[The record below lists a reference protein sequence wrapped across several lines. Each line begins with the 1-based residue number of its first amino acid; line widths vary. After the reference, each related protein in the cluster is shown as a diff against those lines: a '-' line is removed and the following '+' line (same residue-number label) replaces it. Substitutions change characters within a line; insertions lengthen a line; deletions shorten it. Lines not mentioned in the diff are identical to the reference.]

1 MSTRGRTTRRWCS
14 VPEGANRAAVLH
26 GPGDLRIEERP
37 VPSPGP
43 HEALLEILAVGIC
56 GSDVH
61 YYEHGRIGSRVVTQP
76 LVLGHETCGRV
87 IALGSD
93 VSKLRVGQRVCV
105 EPGVP
110 CGTCRDCRAGRYNVC
125 AEVRFHGTPPIDGS
139 LTRYLAVNEDF
150 AFPLPASVSNEAGA
164 LIEPLAV
171 AVWACRKARVSA
183 GDRVLVTGA
192 GPIGL
197 LVAQTARALGAG
209 MVGITDVAGPRLEF
223 ALGLAFEEV
232 HDAASPM
239 DPTDPPFD
247 ALIECS
253 GSPAALDGALQ
264 TLRPGGVAVLVGM
277 GADHVSIPVDL
288 LQRRELWLTGT
299 FRYANVY
306 PAAISLAAGHRVKL
320 EPLITGRFDLEHT
333 EAALRAGRQD
343 PRAIK
348 SVVEPAGRDG

>member
-1 MSTRGRTTRRWCS
+1 VTSTPGRTTRRWCP
-14 VPEGANRAAVLH
+14 VPEGPNRAAVLH

-37 VPSPGP
+37 VPTPAP
-43 HEALLEILAVGIC
+43 HEVLLEILAVGIC

-61 YYEHGRIGSRVVTQP
+61 YYEHGRIGNRVVEQP

-87 IALGSD
+87 VALGSD
-93 VSKLRVGQRVCV
+93 VSKLRTGQRVCV

-110 CGTCRDCRAGRYNVC
+110 CGNCPDCRAGRYNVC

-150 AFPLPASVSNEAGA
+150 AFPLPASVSTEAGA

-197 LVAQTARALGAG
+197 LVAQTARAFGATE
-209 MVGITDVAGPRLEF
+209 VGITDVAGHRLEF
-223 ALGLAFEEV
+223 ALNLGFEQV
-232 HDAASPM
+232 HDAASPL
-239 DPTDPPFD
+239 TDTGPPFD

-253 GSPAALDGALQ
+253 GSPAALDQALD

-277 GADHVSIPVDL
+277 GADRVSIPVDL
-288 LQRRELWLTGT
+288 VQRRELWLTGT

-320 EPLITGRFDLEHT
+320 EALITGRFGLEQT
-333 EAALRAGRQD
+333 EAALRAGRED
-343 PRAIK
+343 GRAIK
-348 SVVEPAGRDG
+348 AIVEP